1 MSAQT
6 HRTNKLLNTLSRIT
20 HLATG
25 TVYAIPI
32 DASVQNILTARFS
45 YQVNDYYGQLKYYA
59 YYDGNAKLL
68 SNVEAAGVDIEHL
81 EKLGAWKPLLA
92 QGASTANIAL
102 LNNHIAASFVTDAF
116 GPERT
121 PISDVQQATEQSLSS
136 NRHS

>member
-6 HRTNKLLNTLSRIT
+6 HWTNKLLNTLSRIT

-59 YYDGNAKLL
+59 YYDGNARVL
-68 SNVEAAGVDIEHL
+68 SNAEAAGVDIEHL

-92 QGASTANIAL
+92 QGAATANIAL
-102 LNNHIAASFVTDAF
+102 LNNHMAASFVTDAF
-116 GPERT
+116 STERT
-121 PISDVQQATEQSLSS
+121 PISNIQQAPEQSLSS
-136 NRHS
+136 NPHS